1 MRIVHYLNQFF
12 GGQGGEEAAHL
23 TPHIQDGA
31 VGPGRLLE
39 QVLGA
44 GAQVVRTIVVG
55 DNYAAEHVES
65 LSALA
70 VQEVQQRQA
79 DLFVAGPCFE
89 AGRYGMA
96 AGALCQAVKAAL
108 GIPVITGMAVEN
120 PGVDMYHSDIYIVD
134 SGTQVQ
140 AMRDVLT
147 AMARLAWK
155 LINNQAI
162 GRPREEGYI
171 PQGILRDDF
180 VEPSAAERLM
190 AMVYAKTTGQP
201 FESEF
206 TPPTFASVPAPAPVL
221 DLSKA
226 RVALVTDGGLVPK
239 GNPDKI
245 SPYAATN
252 WGAYDISGLDDL
264 HGEDYEVSHR
274 GYDTR
279 YVEQDPDRL
288 VPVDVLRE
296 LEKAGVV
303 GKLHDCFVST
313 SGLAN
318 PLANSRRLGREIAEK
333 LKAEGVEAVILTST

>member
-1 MRIVHYLNQFF
+1 MRVVHYLNQFF
-12 GGQGGEEAAHL
+12 GGKGGEEAAHL
-23 TPHIQDGA
+23 PAEIHEGA
-31 VGPGRLLE
+31 MGPGRLLASI
-39 QVLGA
+39 LGD
-44 GAQVVRTIVVG
+44 GAEVVQTMVVG
-55 DNYAAEHVES
+55 DNYAAENLPA
-65 LSALA
+65 LSTLA
-70 VQEVQQRQA
+70 VHTARACQA

-96 AGALCQAVKAAL
+96 AGALCKAVKDAL

-120 PGVDMYHSDIYIVD
+120 PGVDLYRQEVYIVD
-134 SGTQVQ
+134 SGTHVQ

-147 AMARLAWK
+147 TMARLAKK
-155 LINNQAI
+155 LAHQQAI
-162 GRPREEGYI
+162 GLPSEEGYV
-171 PQGILRDDF
+171 PQGVLRDAF
-180 VEPSAAERLM
+180 VAPTAAQRLV

-201 FESEF
+201 FASEF
-206 TPPTFASVPAPAPVL
+206 TPPTFRAVPAPAPVL

-226 RVALVTDGGLVPK
+226 RVAVVTDGGLVPK

-245 SPYAATN
+245 APYAATN

-296 LEKAGVV
+296 LEQAGVL
-303 GKLHDCFVST
+303 GKLHESFVST

-318 PLANSRRLGREIAEK
+318 PLANSRRLGQEIAAK